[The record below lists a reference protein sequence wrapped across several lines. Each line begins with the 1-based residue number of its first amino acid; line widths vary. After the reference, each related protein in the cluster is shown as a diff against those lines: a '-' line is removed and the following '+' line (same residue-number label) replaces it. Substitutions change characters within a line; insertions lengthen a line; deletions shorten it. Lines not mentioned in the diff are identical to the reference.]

1 MFIGATF
8 KGKNML
14 PLFVPLIVASFKTWV
29 PLYGNKPYRSKVV
42 FDDMDTNIITKD
54 MFPFIAY
61 CVNEFKIVFGGLI
74 FLRFLFCIAKSVK

>member
-1 MFIGATF
+1 
-8 KGKNML
+8 ML
-14 PLFVPLIVASFKTWV
+14 PLFVPLIVASFKTWF

-61 CVNEFKIVFGGLI
+61 CFNEFKTFLGGLI
-74 FLRFLFCIAKSVK
+74 FWRFLFFIAKSVK